1 MLVALCMALA
11 LAFAP
16 MAAAQDDLNCEDF
29 ATEAEAQA
37 TLDADPS
44 DPNNLDGDDDGFACE
59 DFGLPSGGGGDGNED
74 VDEDQYDPAEGQY
87 PPSGAQYEEDPA
99 TASPVAD
106 LPDTGGL
113 SPALT
118 IVPLA
123 LLLGSGLLLAFR
135 VVRRG

>member
-1 MLVALCMALA
+1 VLA
-11 LAFAP
+11 LVLSAP
-16 MAAAQDDLNCEDF
+16 AIAQDDDLNCEDF

-74 VDEDQYDPAEGQY
+74 IDEDQYDPAEGQY
-87 PPSGAQYEEDPA
+87 DPSGAQYEPDTTTVSPA
-99 TASPVAD
+99 AGPD
-106 LPDTGGL
+106 LPDTGGI

-118 IVPLA
+118 LVPLA
-123 LLLGSGLLLAFR
+123 LLLGSGLLAFR
-135 VVRRG
+135 IVRRG